1 MTFRSI
7 RTAIYLLAA
16 LLLPFASSS
25 ATVHAALVLP
35 NFTVQV
41 GPLGS
46 PMNVTPEMLE
56 LASASV
62 VENVDG
68 SFSFL
73 NGSMSTA
80 NWEWNWSNL
89 TVKQDPFISSAFGFQ
104 NVSASTMSFV
114 IGVSMPVAPLG
125 PSTLI
130 GGSMGGSVT
139 DSNFDGLGG
148 VSTVGAAAIYTGSID
163 GVGVVPIAELHP
175 APFSTVPFA
184 FAGDTV
190 SIPPV
195 SFGLPGPSA
204 PGPPAFTSIGLT
216 NVFSLSSMDS
226 VSMTNFFIV
235 EAVPEPSTMV
245 LAALGIAALAW
256 YSVRRRFA

>member
-1 MTFRSI
+1 MTI
-7 RTAIYLLAA
+7 RTRLTVALLAA
-16 LLLPFASSS
+16 LLLPFVHLLS
-25 ATVHAALVLP
+25 AARANHILLP
-35 NFTVQV
+35 DFTVQV
-41 GPLGS
+41 GPVGS
-46 PMNVTPEMLE
+46 PMSVTPAMLE
-56 LASASV
+56 SNSDTV
-62 VENVDG
+62 VENLDG

-89 TVKQDPFISSAFGFQ
+89 TIKPDPFISSAFGFQ
-104 NVSASTMSFV
+104 NISLSTMSFV
-114 IGVSMPVAPLG
+114 ISVSMPVAPLG

-139 DSNFDGLGG
+139 DSSFDGLGG
-148 VSTVGAAAIYTGSID
+148 VSTVGAAAIYTGTID

-175 APFSTVPFA
+175 APYSTAPFA

-190 SIPPV
+190 SITPV

-204 PGPPAFTSIGLT
+204 PGPPALLSIGIT
-216 NVFSLSSMDS
+216 NVFSLSAGDS

-235 EAVPEPSTMV
+235 EPVPEPSTMA
-245 LAALGIAALAW
+245 LASLGILTLTWFAA
-256 YSVRRRFA
+256 RRRRA